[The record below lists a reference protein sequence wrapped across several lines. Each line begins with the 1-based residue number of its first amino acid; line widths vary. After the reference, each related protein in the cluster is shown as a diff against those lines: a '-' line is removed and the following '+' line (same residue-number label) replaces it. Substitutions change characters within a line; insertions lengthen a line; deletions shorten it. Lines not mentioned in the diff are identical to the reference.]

1 MVTGET
7 GGKTESTNR
16 RQEEEEEARVNGVW
30 VKTMLQQGSRWR

>member
-16 RQEEEEEARVNGVW
+16 RQEEEEEEARVNGVW
-30 VKTMLQQGSRWR
+30 VKTRLRQGGR